1 MKIDKSNMRQTI
13 LEFPKQFRVGLQA
26 AKNVKVEGKF
36 DALLISGMGGS
47 ALPGEI
53 LGIWLRSYKI
63 GLPLYI
69 NRDYGLPDTADER
82 SLLVFISYSGNTEEI
97 LTAFKEAQKKNLKI
111 VAITSG
117 GKLAKLCQK
126 SKIPFARIPKGF
138 QPRMAL
144 GMQFA
149 ALVKILVN
157 CGIIKNNLENIL
169 GLENKLLP
177 KELELKGK
185 NLAKKLKGKIPVI
198 YASDRLKSLAQIWK
212 IKFNENSK
220 TIALT
225 NYFPEL
231 NHNEITGFLNSQG
244 KFQIIIL
251 EDPSDHPRILKRM
264 KLTSK
269 ILKSKGVIVQTIQIK
284 GKDILD
290 KTFSNLLLA
299 DWASYYL
306 ALEKRLDPTPV
317 KLQEEF
323 KKRLK

>member
-1 MKIDKSNMRQTI
+1 MRQTI

-69 NRDYGLPDTADER
+69 NRDYGLPDTVDER

-97 LTAFKEAQKKNLKI
+97 LTTFKEAQKKNLKI

-251 EDPSDHPRILKRM
+251 EDPSDHLRILKRM